1 MLWAAAMAMMNLVL
15 RMLQRCFQ
23 GSLAWIAPFVVNTSP
38 SVHVSRGT
46 GGGENA
52 VIYQPSGG
60 SDCSDLWEI
69 VDDDRAQGSDVRFFT
84 TALT

>member
-1 MLWAAAMAMMNLVL
+1 MAMMNLATVL
-15 RMLQRCFQ
+15 RVLQRCFQ
-23 GSLAWIAPFVVNTSP
+23 GILAWIATFVLNTSP
-38 SVHVSRGT
+38 RVHVSLGT
-46 GGGENA
+46 GGNENA